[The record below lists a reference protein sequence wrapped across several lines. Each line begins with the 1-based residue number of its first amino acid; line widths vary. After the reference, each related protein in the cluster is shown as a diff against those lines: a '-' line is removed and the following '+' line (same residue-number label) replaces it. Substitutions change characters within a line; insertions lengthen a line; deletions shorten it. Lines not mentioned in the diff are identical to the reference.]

1 MAERREIRVPDIGDF
16 DQVEVVEV
24 LVKPGDLIAL
34 DDPLVSIESE
44 KATMEI
50 PSSAAGV
57 LVELAVKEGDKVSQG
72 SLLAILELASTAA
85 EDAAEPVARLDTKTE
100 ARAEPKA
107 EVKAGKK
114 VEKQTEKQA
123 EPKSAPAPAAAS
135 PTRAPAAGP
144 PSAAVAA
151 ASEVERPVATEKFA
165 SIELDR
171 AARQLSPAA
180 ANPVPDQT
188 GLPHASPLVRRFA
201 RELGVPVAE
210 AQASGPHGRVLVEDV
225 KRHVRD
231 RFTGNEASPA
241 TAGVGAVAQA
251 GASMGVPPVPYIDP
265 ARFGPVHEQPLT
277 RIQKVSGP
285 ALHRSWLNVP
295 HVTQHDEADIT
306 ELERFRRDRKEMA
319 SAKGVKL
326 SPLLFVMK
334 AVVIALREFATLRS
348 TLSPERDRLLV
359 KDYFHLGIA
368 VDTDQGLVVPVI
380 RDVDRKGV
388 LELAAELQA
397 TAERARN
404 RKLTP
409 DDLSGACFTISSLG
423 GIGGTAFSPI
433 VNAPEVAI
441 LGLSK
446 TLVKPVWR
454 GPSPIDLP
462 AAPDRGGVSASD
474 GGAEALGGG
483 RFEPRLCLPLSLSY
497 DHRVVDGALAVRFTT
512 RLAAILADPM
522 QLLL

>member
-1 MAERREIRVPDIGDF
+1 VAERREIRVPDIGDF

-24 LVKPGDLIAL
+24 LVKPGDRIAI

-50 PSSAAGV
+50 PSPAAGV
-57 LVELAVKEGDKVSQG
+57 LLELSVKEGDRVSQG
-72 SLLAILELASTAA
+72 SLLAVLEGA
-85 EDAAEPVARLDTKTE
+85 EAGVPEK
-100 ARAEPKA
+100 PKA
-107 EVKAGKK
+107 AGK
-114 VEKQTEKQA
+114 
-123 EPKSAPAPAAAS
+123 SASKPAAARAPAAA
-135 PTRAPAAGP
+135 APAASKAP
-144 PSAAVAA
+144 PTPAAAKASAPTSAPASEPA
-151 ASEVERPVATEKFA
+151 ASESPAPTNVPAPA
-165 SIELDR
+165 SRFDSLELDR
-171 AARQLSPAA
+171 PVRQMSPAA
-180 ANPVPDQT
+180 ANPVPDRT

-210 AQASGPHGRVLVEDV
+210 AEATGPHGRVLIEDV
-225 KRHVRD
+225 KKQVRE
-231 RFTGNEASPA
+231 RFAGEGGADVSAGP
-241 TAGVGAVAQA
+241 TAGAGSATGVA
-251 GASMGVPPVPYIDP
+251 PVPFVDP
-265 ARFGPVHEQPLT
+265 ARFGPIHEQPLS

-285 ALHRSWLNVP
+285 ALQRSWQNVP

-306 ELERFRRDRKEMA
+306 ELERFRRDRKDQA

-334 AVVIALREFATLRS
+334 AVVIALREHPALRS

-368 VDTDQGLVVPVI
+368 VDTDQGLVVPVV

-388 LELAAELQA
+388 FELAAELQS
-397 TAERARN
+397 TAERARH

-409 DDLSGACFTISSLG
+409 DDLAGACFTISSLG

-446 TLVKPVWR
+446 TQVKPVWR
-454 GPSPIDLP
+454 GPSPLDLP
-462 AAPDRGGVSASD
+462 AGSA
-474 GGAEALGGG
+474 AETTGG
-483 RFEPRLCLPLSLSY
+483 RFEPRLVLPLSLSY
-497 DHRVVDGALAVRFTT
+497 DHRVIDGALAVRFTT
-512 RLAAILADPM
+512 RLAAILSDPM

>member
-1 MAERREIRVPDIGDF
+1 MAERCEIRVPDIGDF

-72 SLLAILELASTAA
+72 SLLAILELASAAAA
-85 EDAAEPVARLDTKTE
+85 EDAPEPVARLDTKTE

-107 EVKAGKK
+107 EAKAGKK
-114 VEKQTEKQA
+114 AEKRTEKKT
-123 EPKSAPAPAAAS
+123 EPKSAPAPS
-135 PTRAPAAGP
+135 
-144 PSAAVAA
+144 
-151 ASEVERPVATEKFA
+151 EKFD

-180 ANPVPDQT
+180 ANPVPDQA

-201 RELGVPVAE
+201 RELGVPVSE

-231 RFTGNEASPA
+231 RFTENEANPA
-241 TAGVGAVAQA
+241 TTGVDALAQAVAST
-251 GASMGVPPVPYIDP
+251 GIPPVPFIDP

-306 ELERFRRDRKEMA
+306 ELERFRRDRKDMA
-319 SAKGVKL
+319 NAKGVKL

-446 TLVKPVWR
+446 TVVKPVWR

-462 AAPDRGGVSASD
+462 AASGHGGAAEGN

-512 RLAAILADPM
+512 RLAAVLADPM

>member
-24 LVKPGDLIAL
+24 LVKPGDPIAI

-50 PSSAAGV
+50 PSPEAGV
-57 LVELAVKEGDKVSQG
+57 LVELAVKEGDRVSQG
-72 SLLAILELASTAA
+72 SLLAILE
-85 EDAAEPVARLDTKTE
+85 
-100 ARAEPKA
+100 
-107 EVKAGKK
+107 AG
-114 VEKQTEKQA
+114 
-123 EPKSAPAPAAAS
+123 PAAADSAGEKGDGAGKVAKAGAASGRSS
-135 PTRAPAAGP
+135 PAESPPRAVATAP
-144 PSAAVAA
+144 PSGKKTPATTDEDPQTSGGVGAQAAP
-151 ASEVERPVATEKFA
+151 SEREPGAKFD

-171 AARQLSPAA
+171 PVRQISPAA
-180 ANPVPDQT
+180 ANPVPDSS

-201 RELGVPVAE
+201 RELGVPVGEAE
-210 AQASGPHGRVLVEDV
+210 ATGPHGRVLIEDV
-225 KRHVRD
+225 KRTVRE
-231 RFTGNEASPA
+231 RFSDGSEAADSPGG
-241 TAGVGAVAQA
+241 TISPGGPVSPGGA
-251 GASMGVPPVPYIDP
+251 GAASARGSGVAAVPFVDP
-265 ARFGPVHEQPLT
+265 ARFGPVREQPLT

-285 ALHRSWLNVP
+285 ALQRSWQNVP

-306 ELERFRRDRKEMA
+306 ELERFRRDRKDQA

-334 AVVIALREFATLRS
+334 AVVIALREHPALRS
-348 TLSPERDRLLV
+348 TLSAERDRLLV

-368 VDTDQGLVVPVI
+368 VDTDQGLVVPVV

-388 LELAAELQA
+388 FELAAELQS

-409 DDLSGACFTISSLG
+409 DDLAGACFTISSLG

-446 TLVKPVWR
+446 TQIKPVWR
-454 GPSPIDLP
+454 GPSPLDLD
-462 AAPDRGGVSASD
+462 AGASASGMQ
-474 GGAEALGGG
+474 GGH
-483 RFEPRLCLPLSLSY
+483 FEPRLVLPLSLSY
-497 DHRVVDGALAVRFTT
+497 DHRVIDGALAVRFTT

>member
-16 DQVEVVEV
+16 DEVEVVEV
-24 LVKPGDLIAL
+24 LVKPGDAIAI

-50 PSSAAGV
+50 PSPEAGV
-57 LVELAVKEGDKVSQG
+57 LVELAVKEGDRVSQG
-72 SLLAILELASTAA
+72 SLLALLEVDSSATVSADEAA
-85 EDAAEPVARLDTKTE
+85 GGAGKKAKADAAEAPPTKARKPP
-100 ARAEPKA
+100 RAE
-107 EVKAGKK
+107 
-114 VEKQTEKQA
+114 Q
-123 EPKSAPAPAAAS
+123 PA
-135 PTRAPAAGP
+135 P
-144 PSAAVAA
+144 PSAKPSPAETAGDPKA
-151 ASEVERPVATEKFA
+151 PASEEQESKERASAPPDSAARFD

-171 AARQLSPAA
+171 PVRQISPAA
-180 ANPVPDQT
+180 ANPVPDRT

-210 AQASGPHGRVLVEDV
+210 AEATGPQGRVLIDDV
-225 KRHVRD
+225 KRKVRE
-231 RFTGNEASPA
+231 RFSDGSES
-241 TAGVGAVAQA
+241 AGQA
-251 GASMGVPPVPYIDP
+251 GSGAAGARGASGVAPVPFVDP
-265 ARFGPVHEQPLT
+265 TRFGPVHEQPLS

-285 ALHRSWLNVP
+285 ALQRSWQNVP

-306 ELERFRRDRKEMA
+306 ELERFRRDRKDQA

-334 AVVIALREFATLRS
+334 AVVIALREHPPLRATLS
-348 TLSPERDRLLV
+348 AERDRLLV
-359 KDYFHLGIA
+359 KDYYHLGIA
-368 VDTDQGLVVPVI
+368 VDTDQGLVVPVV

-388 LELAAELQA
+388 FELAAELQS

-409 DDLSGACFTISSLG
+409 DDLAGACFTISSLG

-446 TLVKPVWR
+446 TQVKPVWR
-454 GPSPIDLP
+454 GPSPLDLGAGP
-462 AAPDRGGVSASD
+462 PGAGAATGH
-474 GGAEALGGG
+474 
-483 RFEPRLCLPLSLSY
+483 FEPRLVLPLSLSY
-497 DHRVVDGALAVRFTT
+497 DHRVIDGALAVRFTT